1 MSGSLTI
8 VGLGPARP
16 QHVTLE
22 AAELLRAGA
31 AGRYRVYGLAHAR
44 EVAAAVAPGIHI
56 RSLDDLYALPGVDR
70 PIAYEG
76 LARLLVRRAFVDG
89 HDVLYLVAGNPL
101 YLNDAVLVIRQLC
114 AKEERPLRIVH
125 GISFVDLV
133 LDRVY
138 WTGHHGLQLLSTWNL
153 VRDGMR
159 LSKDRP
165 ALLAQ
170 LGEFTQGG
178 DALDESGSVHSLAG
192 LRDVLLQDLPQD
204 HPVTILYSSGPPTY
218 RSLARTLPLKDLA
231 ASPVPVYSNLWV
243 PAVDGPPLEARMAPP
258 TDGLYGDDDEEGA

>member
-1 MSGSLTI
+1 MPGSLTI

-22 AAELLRAGA
+22 AADLLRAAA

-44 EVAAAVAPGIHI
+44 EVASAVAPGIHI
-56 RSLDDLYALPGVDR
+56 RSLDELYGLPGVDR
-70 PIAYEG
+70 PTAYEG
-76 LARLLVRRAFVDG
+76 LARLLMRRAFEDEL
-89 HDVLYLVAGNPL
+89 DVLYLVAGNPL
-101 YLNDAVLVIRQLC
+101 YLNDAVLVLRQLC
-114 AKEERPLRIVH
+114 AQEEQPLRIVH

-138 WTGHHGLQLLSTWNL
+138 WTGHTGLQFLSTWNL
-153 VRDGMR
+153 VRDGMK
-159 LSKDRP
+159 LSPDSP

-192 LRDVLLQDLPQD
+192 LRDVLLADFPAD
-204 HPVTILYSSGPPTY
+204 HPVTILYSSGPPLIG
-218 RSLARTLPLKDLA
+218 RAVGRASLVRVGVRGHQPK
-231 ASPVPVYSNLWV
+231 
-243 PAVDGPPLEARMAPP
+243 
-258 TDGLYGDDDEEGA
+258 YGGFVS